1 MVPAPVPLP
10 RGMRGNKKQ
19 ELSVFKELSLGSGG
33 KLTSTWRNEFSD
45 GHPPHCAQRLLDTT
59 TSWSSDVHAR
69 KCCQAEP

>member
-45 GHPPHCAQRLLDTT
+45 GHPPHRA
-59 TSWSSDVHAR
+59 
-69 KCCQAEP
+69 